1 MLKSSKVKTVSMWIR
16 KDAPQGMA
24 EPIATDSRQE
34 AKPGLSQIRDPP
46 ELHSGVCGVYVKE
59 VTILRATLSTEGS
72 LSDTKHYAFVSKT

>member
-24 EPIATDSRQE
+24 EPIATDSTWE

-46 ELHSGVCGVYVKE
+46 ELHSGVCGVCV
-59 VTILRATLSTEGS
+59 
-72 LSDTKHYAFVSKT
+72 